1 ERKASAFQA
10 VRAAVVDDEGRTFA
24 DSYVTAF
31 FNFLEDDA
39 FYRPVVVTKGTR
51 AYLDAAQ
58 ARPACGAASEIPVG
72 TPVSDP
78 LATHGG
84 TVVLTR
90 VFETD
95 DEALAWAR
103 EKRNAREAQGW
114 AALPVE
120 SASGSAM

>member
-1 ERKASAFQA
+1 MLWK
-10 VRAAVVDDEGRTFA
+10 VRRDDEE
-24 DSYVTAF
+24 V
-31 FNFLEDDA
+31 
-39 FYRPVVVTKGTR
+39 
-51 AYLDAAQ
+51 
-58 ARPACGAASEIPVG
+58 ACQVRLVPYGIEVDIA
-72 TPVSDP
+72 
-78 LATHGG
+78 HGG

-120 SASGSAM
+120 SPSGSAM

>member
-1 ERKASAFQA
+1 VQDQPTVLWKLRREGDEVACQ
-10 VRAAVVDDEGRTFA
+10 VRLVPYGIEVDIA
-24 DSYVTAF
+24 
-31 FNFLEDDA
+31 
-39 FYRPVVVTKGTR
+39 
-51 AYLDAAQ
+51 
-58 ARPACGAASEIPVG
+58 
-72 TPVSDP
+72 
-78 LATHGG
+78 HGG

-120 SASGSAM
+120 SSDRSAM